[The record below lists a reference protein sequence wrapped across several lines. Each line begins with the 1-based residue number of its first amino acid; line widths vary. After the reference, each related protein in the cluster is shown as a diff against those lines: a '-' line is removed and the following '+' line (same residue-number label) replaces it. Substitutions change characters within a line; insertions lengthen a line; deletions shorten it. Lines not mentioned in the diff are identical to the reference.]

1 MFEILDCDKDTAYE
15 SFIIKLNQEYNH
27 EVDMY
32 GDIRKAG
39 DVAHLPVMEFGIPIP
54 QTFLADESNMKTV
67 RGLFR
72 FN

>member
-1 MFEILDCDKDTAYE
+1 MFDILECDKDTAYE

-32 GDIRKAG
+32 GDIKKAG

-54 QTFLADESNMKTV
+54 QSFLADESSMKTV

>member
-1 MFEILDCDKDTAYE
+1 
-15 SFIIKLNQEYNH
+15 
-27 EVDMY
+27 MY